1 MLRRAAARLHGSRRL
16 MSSKPS
22 YHGCPRSPFLLD
34 GKVIV
39 VAGSGNPPHEQH
51 GIGAMCSIVLARQ
64 GATVISVSRSDNC
77 EHVTRAIE
85 AEGTL
90 RGGMALRAD
99 CTTASGVEKLRD
111 EVLAKYGRVDTIVNA
126 GIHSAL
132 PMGWGKMTEDK
143 WNEAITMN
151 LNSQFHLIHKF
162 VPVLEKQ
169 REGSFLY
176 ITTIAS
182 TMGLGNGVQRHG
194 YAAGKAAASTLTRR
208 IGLEYS
214 TKGVR
219 GNVLAVGYTS
229 GPLVDRAVAKVVA
242 AGSNT
247 SMEAVTAKRD
257 SYVPRQRQT
266 TPEEIANVASFMVS
280 DAASALN
287 AAEIFA
293 DGGTHNCAAGP

>member
-1 MLRRAAARLHGSRRL
+1 MLRSAYSRLLGSRRL
-16 MSSKPS
+16 MSTNARFD
-22 YHGCPRSPFLLD
+22 GCPPSPFLLD

-39 VAGSGNPPHEQH
+39 VAGAGNPPHEQH
-51 GIGAMCSIVLARQ
+51 GIGAMCSLVLARQ

-77 EHVTRAIE
+77 EHVTRAVE

-90 RGGMALRAD
+90 RGGMSLRAD
-99 CTTASGVEKLRD
+99 CTTSSGVQKLAD
-111 EVLAKYGRVDTIVNA
+111 TVMAKYGRVDTIINA

-132 PMGWGKMTEDK
+132 PMGWGKMTEEK
-143 WNEAITMN
+143 WMEAIDMN
-151 LNSQFHLIHKF
+151 LHSQFHLIHKF
-162 VPVLEKQ
+162 VPILEKQ
-169 REGSFLY
+169 REGNFLY

-182 TMGLGNGVQRHG
+182 SMGLGNGVQRHA
-194 YAAGKAAASTLTRR
+194 YAAGKSAAATLTRR

-229 GPLVDRAVAKVVA
+229 GPLVDRAVAKVIA
-242 AGSNT
+242 AGKKT
-247 SMEAVTAKRD
+247 SIDEVTQKRD

-266 TPEEIANVASFMVS
+266 TPEEIANVAAFMVS
-280 DAASALN
+280 DAASSLN